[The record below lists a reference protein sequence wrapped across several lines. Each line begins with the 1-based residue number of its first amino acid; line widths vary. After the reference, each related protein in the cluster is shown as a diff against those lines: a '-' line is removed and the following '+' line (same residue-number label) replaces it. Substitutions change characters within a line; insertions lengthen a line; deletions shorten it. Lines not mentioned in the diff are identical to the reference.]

1 MPELLPRTRA
11 LLERGIEERLHLGGQ
26 LYVARGGTILADLAL
41 GEDRPGQ
48 ALSTD
53 HLMLWLSSSKPVA
66 AVAVAQLLAPGPPE
80 LDDRAARHIPEVAR
94 GRKDA

>member
-1 MPELLPRTRA
+1 MPDSLPRTRA

-26 LYVARGGTILADLAL
+26 LYVARGGTIAADLAF

-48 ALSTD
+48 ALSPE

-66 AVAVAQLLAPGPPE
+66 GVAVAQLWERGRLE
-80 LDDRAARHIPEVAR
+80 LDDRVGHHIPEFAQ
-94 GRKDA
+94 GG